1 MTRAIVVG
9 IDKMSNDTLYR
20 VLVFKYEEKASEDKK
35 WSFVCEKMN
44 TQRIIEAI
52 QKHGNNFFMNIT
64 VDQSGKISGRRAALS
79 RFDSDPTKGNHPFV
93 IISKIVTEDERLI
106 GYKVGTYDGK
116 VKNIS
121 LQEMIG
127 YCLRTTKAN
136 LIPIQNCIFVPE
148 DKTSGKKAHIKEYPN
163 CPLITEIKV
172 VGKNKHT
179 QTNRVQVKENEKKL
193 VKASE
198 IFTPEQMKVLAKGK
212 QAGVDIRVYA
222 NPKLTPEQM
231 EALLDGLGKG
241 VNVRPFTSPE
251 YTAQAMQFYVYDLT
265 SGLDIRKYL
274 SPKYSL
280 EQLFQLSLATTL
292 GLDINKVSNPK
303 LKANEMAE
311 IIERLKAKIWKDE
324 LVKKDGSWI

>member
-9 IDKMSNDTLYR
+9 IDKLNNDVVYR
-20 VLVFKYEEKASEDKK
+20 VLVFKFNEKADEDKR
-35 WSFVCEKMN
+35 WNIRCEKMSTN
-44 TQRIIEAI
+44 KIIELI
-52 QKHGNNFFMNIT
+52 QRYGEDFFMNIIL
-64 VDQSGKISGRRAALS
+64 DQNGKITGRKASLS
-79 RFDSDPTKGNHPFV
+79 RFDSDPIKGNHPFV
-93 IISKIVTEDERLI
+93 IISKFVTEEGRLI
-106 GYKVGTYDGK
+106 GYKVGTYDGR

-127 YCLRTTKAN
+127 YCLRATKAG
-136 LIPIQNCIFVPE
+136 LVPIQNCIFVPE

-163 CPLITEIKV
+163 CPLITDVKV
-172 VGKNKHT
+172 IGKNKHT

-212 QAGVDIRVYA
+212 QAGVDIRIYA
-222 NPKLTPEQM
+222 NPKLSPEQM
-231 EALLDGLGKG
+231 NALLEGLAAG

-251 YTAQAMQFYVYDLT
+251 YTAQAMQFYVFDLT
-265 SGLDIRKYL
+265 SGLDIRRYL

-292 GLDINKVSNPK
+292 GLDINKVSNPN